1 MKIPSVKRLKKAEKR
16 LVAELR
22 AAARAVLKS

>member
-16 LVAELR
+16 LVRELV
-22 AAARAVLKS
+22 AAARRVAK